1 MSERYSPENVKVF
14 IGDKEVTGG
23 EEMLPTQEYSPIKG
37 MEFSVECELSEE
49 GMRKMMEDLKVSI
62 YNSEVGE

>member
-1 MSERYSPENVKVF
+1 MSEKYSPENVKVF
-14 IGDKEVTGG
+14 IGDKEVTGW
-23 EEMLPTQEYSPIKG
+23 EEMIPAQEYSPLKG

-49 GMRKMMEDLKVSI
+49 GMQNMMEDLRVSI

>member
-1 MSERYSPENVKVF
+1 
-14 IGDKEVTGG
+14 
-23 EEMLPTQEYSPIKG
+23 MLPAQESSPLKG

-49 GMRKMMEDLKVSI
+49 GMQNMMEDLRVSI